1 VDFEEFRKKK
11 MQQKKQAA
19 DQKKR
24 EDELAANGEKLDFID
39 GFGPQGPKNP
49 KIKGFVLGRY
59 QRKRVDP
66 RTLQRPENYERTHA
80 APPEAPKT
88 AAEIEL
94 ERKKAALEKAQKDLE
109 AAEEKRKLAEI
120 EARRKKE
127 GIGKVKGRVRY

>member
-1 VDFEEFRKKK
+1 MDFEEFRKKK

-19 DQKKR
+19 EQKKR
-24 EDELAANGEKLDFID
+24 EAQPAANGKKLDFID
-39 GFGPQGPKNP
+39 GFGPQGPTNP

-66 RTLQRPENYERTHA
+66 RTLQRPDNYEATHA
-80 APPEAPKT
+80 ASPAQAKSK
-88 AAEIEL
+88 AEVEL
-94 ERKKAALEKAQKDLE
+94 ERKKAALEKAQQELE

-120 EARRKKE
+120 EERRKKD